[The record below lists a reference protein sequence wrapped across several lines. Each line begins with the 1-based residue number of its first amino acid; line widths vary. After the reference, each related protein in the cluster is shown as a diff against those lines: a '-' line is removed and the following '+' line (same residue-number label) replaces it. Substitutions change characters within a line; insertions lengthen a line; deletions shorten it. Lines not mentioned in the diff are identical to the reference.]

1 MRNLHFHPHT
11 EAGWGGVG
19 VLALPASLES
29 TVSPYSS
36 AKPRRNHKK
45 PNSQDFPGGTVV
57 KNLPATGDMGLVPGS
72 GRFCMP
78 WGSYAHVPQLP
89 KTAGPRAH
97 AVQ

>member
-1 MRNLHFHPHT
+1 MLLNIAKTKKQNHT
-11 EAGWGGVG
+11 
-19 VLALPASLES
+19 
-29 TVSPYSS
+29 
-36 AKPRRNHKK
+36 KPPKTDTMTISRFVWNHKK

-89 KTAGPRAH
+89 KTVGPRAH